1 MSEKHKAKKAEE
13 QYKSEMEAWQSE
25 HDELT
30 AVLQAATTRT
40 GSPSSDIMLKSGE
53 AVFASVGN
61 ASLVEDRRG
70 AGHYAGTSQGFSIPV
85 GSVGGRSVRYRVGAN
100 KGHFVQG
107 ELHPQAV
114 DQGKLVITNR
124 RVLFVGGRKTI
135 ERLFA
140 KLVGAEVSGGEL
152 ALSVSN
158 RQKVTRVHYGRS
170 WMDGFRCAGRLPCQS
185 AEEIPIS
192 SPLRFEAAERTR
204 GEVTSTSNDVASLG
218 WE

>member
-1 MSEKHKAKKAEE
+1 MFDKHKAKKAEE

-61 ASLVEDRRG
+61 VSLVEDRRG

-114 DQGKLVITNR
+114 DQGKLVITNQ

-135 ERLFA
+135 ECLFA
-140 KLVGAEVSGGEL
+140 KLVSAEVSGGEL

-158 RQKVTRVHYGRS
+158 CQKVTRVHYGPKL
-170 WMDGFRCAGRLPCQS
+170 DGWVQMRLTLAMSIGRGDSDQFAAQIQEQLNELEAKRPQS
-185 AEEIPIS
+185 
-192 SPLRFEAAERTR
+192 
-204 GEVTSTSNDVASLG
+204 VTT
-218 WE
+218 